1 MQQNEALAAIADHP
15 GWYHTIDL
23 GSGVSTPG
31 FVDLRPFLKRS
42 LPRDLTGKRCLDVGT
57 FDGFWAFAMEDRGAQ
72 SVVAIDVDDTS
83 QLEHPP
89 LRREAN
95 IAAARA
101 SGVVPGVG
109 FALAAA
115 ARSSAVRRVSCNV
128 YDLDVDAIG
137 GPVDFVLV
145 GTILQHLRD
154 PVRALERVR
163 SVLAPGGTAVLV
175 ETISTRLTWQHPRSP
190 VGQFRPAM
198 PDNSFT
204 WWVPNL
210 SMLKAWPTAAGM
222 PPTSRLPVLHRP
234 VRGAGKGDWVAAVR
248 VAPSVSR

>member
-1 MQQNEALAAIADHP
+1 MERHEALEAVQEHP
-15 GWYHTIDL
+15 GWYHTIEL
-23 GSGVSTPG
+23 APGVTTPG
-31 FVDLRPFLKRS
+31 FVDLRPFLRRS
-42 LPRDLTGKRCLDVGT
+42 LPRSLKGRRCLDVGT
-57 FDGFWAFAMEDRGAQ
+57 FDGFWAFAMEDRGAA
-72 SVVAIDVDDTS
+72 SVVGIDVDDTA

-109 FALAAA
+109 FQLAAA
-115 ARSSAVRRVSCNV
+115 ARNSAARRVSCNV

-163 SVLAPGGTAVLV
+163 SVLAPGGAAVLV
-175 ETISTRLTWQHPRSP
+175 ETISTRLTLQHPRSP
-190 VGQFRPAM
+190 VGEFRAAK
-198 PDNSFT
+198 PDNSFS

-210 SMLKAWPTAAGM
+210 SMLRAWPTAAGM

-234 VRGAGKGDWVAAVR
+234 VLGAGRGDWLAAVA
-248 VAPSVSR
+248 VAPQQQQ